1 MRRGRRRN
9 LDTEKM
15 VAGMQAGVLGI
26 PKEDLLKLID
36 GRAGDYYRADLH
48 PKGDAAYDALKNFS
62 FGGHNNP
69 LAQEVKADMQRFYGL
84 QTKAAAPVTAA
95 NAPVQGPVLPP
106 SPQEFKDVKTE
117 LVKETNPR
125 AVEAIKEELIENDY
139 INTQQLVQPEIK
151 LDLDEPDNI
160 DTLLLAE
167 GLLGAGGL
175 GAVGGRATSPKEEEE
190 DDNLMIRYT

>member
-1 MRRGRRRN
+1 
-9 LDTEKM
+9 
-15 VAGMQAGVLGI
+15 
-26 PKEDLLKLID
+26 
-36 GRAGDYYRADLH
+36 
-48 PKGDAAYDALKNFS
+48 
-62 FGGHNNP
+62 
-69 LAQEVKADMQRFYGL
+69 MQRFYGL

-95 NAPVQGPVLPP
+95 NAPVQGPALPP
-106 SPQEFKDVKTE
+106 PAQTFKDAKVET
-117 LVKETNPR
+117 VKETNPR

-160 DTLLLAE
+160 DTLLLAA

-175 GAVGGRATSPKEEEE
+175 GAVGGRATAPKEEEE